1 MRIGRVTSI
10 YIEVSE
16 EKLWEVAFDMN
27 FEDLVNMQSYEM
39 RKCSKKEIYI
49 HTVSIRLL
57 LNKLL
62 NEKFLII
69 GYFGDEHWFKIIL
82 NFINIL
88 E

>member
-1 MRIGRVTSI
+1 
-10 YIEVSE
+10 
-16 EKLWEVAFDMN
+16 MN

-49 HTVSIRLL
+49 YTISIRLP

-69 GYFGDEHWFKIIL
+69 GYSADEH
-82 NFINIL
+82 
-88 E
+88 

>member
-1 MRIGRVTSI
+1 
-10 YIEVSE
+10 
-16 EKLWEVAFDMN
+16 MN

-49 HTVSIRLL
+49 HTISIRLL

-62 NEKFLII
+62 HEKFLII
-69 GYFGDEHWFKIIL
+69 EYFADEHWLKIIL